1 MGHSSLVA
9 AFGIPHNPHFP
20 TWVASEHPLA
30 AEIEACYRPM
40 REAFERARPDTLIYI
55 TSDHYNMFWETLP
68 VFAIGAADSARGAS
82 DYPELERELRIDAGL
97 ARHIH
102 RHLVENE
109 FDVALLQE
117 LAFDHTVIAP
127 LYFLAPETDV
137 ALVPIYVN
145 AFIRPLPSA
154 RRCLALGRA
163 IAAALQSAPDRGGR
177 VAVAA
182 SGSFSL
188 EIGGPRISEDSHT
201 GVPDPRWLDRV
212 LEHLR
217 AADVDHLVAEA
228 TDEQLWQAGNAG
240 GEVLDWITLLGTFE
254 PRAPDH
260 LAVQRQFGHAF
271 ASWSLDGA
279 GAPA

>member
-1 MGHSSLVA
+1 MASVTA
-9 AFGIPHNPHFP
+9 AFGVPHNPHFP
-20 TWVASEHPLA
+20 TWVAGGHPLA
-30 AEIEACYRPM
+30 EEIEASYRPL
-40 REAFERARPDTLIYI
+40 REALERARPDTLIYI

-82 DYPELERELRIDAGL
+82 DYPELQREVRIDAGL

-102 RHLVENE
+102 DYLVGHE
-109 FDVALLQE
+109 FDVAMLQE
-117 LAFDHTVIAP
+117 LEFDHTVIAP
-127 LYFLAPETDV
+127 LHFLAPDTDI
-137 ALVPIYVN
+137 ALVPVYVN

-154 RRCLALGRA
+154 HRCLALGRA
-163 IAAALQSAPDRGGR
+163 IAAAVASASGVGR
-177 VAVAA
+177 VAVAG

-212 LEHLR
+212 LELLR
-217 AADVDHLVAEA
+217 AADVDGLVAEA

-254 PRAPDH
+254 PRPPEH
-260 LAVQRQFGHAF
+260 LAAQRQFGHAF

-279 GAPA
+279 GSPP

>member
-1 MGHSSLVA
+1 MRHSSLVA

-20 TWVASEHPLA
+20 TWVASGHPLA
-30 AEIEACYRPM
+30 EEIEASYRPL

-82 DYPELERELRIDAGL
+82 DYPELERELRIDTDL

-102 RHLVENE
+102 RHLLDHD
-109 FDVALLQE
+109 FDVAMLQE
-117 LAFDHTVIAP
+117 LEFDHTVIAP
-127 LYFLAPETDV
+127 LHFLAPDTDIAV
-137 ALVPIYVN
+137 VPVYVN

-163 IAAALQSAPDRGGR
+163 IAAALPSAPDGRTR
-177 VAVAA
+177 VAVAG

-212 LEHLR
+212 LELLR
-217 AADVDHLVAEA
+217 AADVDRLVAEA
-228 TDEQLWQAGNAG
+228 TDEQMWQAGNAG

-254 PRAPDH
+254 PRSPDH
-260 LAVQRQFGHAF
+260 IGVQRQFGHAF
-271 ASWSLDGA
+271 ASWALDGN
-279 GAPA
+279 GS

>member
-1 MGHSSLVA
+1 MRHSSLVA

-20 TWVASEHPLA
+20 TWVNAGHPLA
-30 AEIEACYRPM
+30 NEIEASYRPL

-68 VFAIGAADSARGAS
+68 VFAVGVADSARGAS
-82 DYPELERELRIDAGL
+82 DYPKLERELRIDAGL

-102 RHLVENE
+102 QHLVQSE
-109 FDVALLQE
+109 FDVAMLQE
-117 LAFDHTVIAP
+117 LSFDHTVIAP
-127 LYFLAPETDV
+127 LHFLAPESDIAV
-137 ALVPIYVN
+137 VPIYVN

-163 IAAALQSAPDRGGR
+163 IAAALQSAPDAGR
-177 VAVAA
+177 VAVAG

-188 EIGGPRISEDSHT
+188 EIGGPRMSEDSHT
-201 GVPDPRWLDRV
+201 GVPDPQWLDRV
-212 LEHLR
+212 LELLR
-217 AADVDHLVAEA
+217 LADVDRLVAEA

-254 PRAPDH
+254 PREPDH
-260 LAVQRQFGHAF
+260 LDVQRQFGHAF
-271 ASWSLDGA
+271 ATWSLDGA
-279 GAPA
+279 PVP

>member
-1 MGHSSLVA
+1 MRHSSVVA

-20 TWVASEHPLA
+20 TWVANGHPLA
-30 AEIEACYRPM
+30 EEIETRYRPL

-55 TSDHYNMFWETLP
+55 TSDHYNMFWEALP

-82 DYPELERELRIDAGL
+82 DYPELERELRIDAPL
-97 ARHIH
+97 ARHVH
-102 RHLVENE
+102 EHLLHHD

-117 LAFDHTVIAP
+117 LSFDHTVIAP
-127 LYFLAPETDV
+127 LHFLAPDTDIAV
-137 ALVPIYVN
+137 VPVYVN
-145 AFIRPLPSA
+145 AFMRPLPSA

-163 IAAALQSAPDRGGR
+163 IAGALQTADGAGR
-177 VAVAA
+177 VAVAG

-201 GVPDPRWLDRV
+201 GVPDPLWLDRV
-212 LEHLR
+212 LELLR
-217 AADVDHLVAEA
+217 AGDVDRLVAEA

-254 PRAPDH
+254 PRRPDY
-260 LAVQRQFGHAF
+260 LAVQPQFGHAF
-271 ASWSLDGA
+271 AAWSLDGTQTA
-279 GAPA
+279 

>member
-20 TWVASEHPLA
+20 TWTASGHPLA
-30 AEIEACYRPM
+30 EEIEASYRPL
-40 REAFERARPDTLIYI
+40 RQAFERARPDTLIYI

-68 VFAIGAADSARGAS
+68 VFAVGVADSARGAS
-82 DYPELERELRIDAGL
+82 DYPELVRELRIDANL

-102 RHLVENE
+102 RHLVDHE
-109 FDVALLQE
+109 FDVAMLQE
-117 LAFDHTVIAP
+117 LEFDHTVIAP
-127 LYFLAPETDV
+127 LHFLAPAADI
-137 ALVPIYVN
+137 ALVPVYVN

-163 IAAALQSAPDRGGR
+163 IGAAVQSAQGRGGR
-177 VAVAA
+177 VAVAG

-201 GVPDPRWLDRV
+201 GVPDPAWLDRV
-212 LEHLR
+212 LELLR
-217 AADVDHLVAEA
+217 AADVDRLVAEA
-228 TDEQLWQAGNAG
+228 TDQQLWQAGNAG

-254 PRAPDH
+254 PRRPDH
-260 LAVQRQFGHAF
+260 LGVQRQFGHAF

-279 GAPA
+279 